1 MLKLSKAQQSS
12 LYFGLSI
19 ISGLLAAALVASQ
32 PAHADAPFAV
42 DHSDYDAARSD
53 SESECRVLT
62 KPDANGNIDAF
73 NRCVQITMHD
83 RYGFGTLPDTV
94 QSQNVPL
101 ETTPWGVYREPAE
114 VAQALAAQAT
124 RNGAIQ

>member
-1 MLKLSKAQQSS
+1 MSIEKMTDTQKKTLQ
-12 LYFGLSI
+12 FGLAI
-19 ISGLLAAALVASQ
+19 MGGLLAAALIASQ
-32 PAHADAPFAV
+32 PVKAEPFVV

-73 NRCVQITMHD
+73 NRCVQI
-83 RYGFGTLPDTV
+83 TLPDTV

>member
-1 MLKLSKAQQSS
+1 MTNTQKKTLQ
-12 LYFGLSI
+12 FGLAI
-19 ISGLLAAALVASQ
+19 MGGLLAAALIASQ
-32 PAHADAPFAV
+32 PVKAEPFVV
-42 DHSDYDAARSD
+42 DHSDFDAARSD

-83 RYGFGTLPDTV
+83 RYGFGTLPDTQ

-114 VAQALAAQAT
+114 VAQALAAQNT
-124 RNGAIQ
+124 REGAIQ